1 MPWFYYIAYFH
12 YFSDSYWD
20 PALDMKLMG
29 DRSTLNLLYSQTVSD
44 VEKGW
49 IVTDKATKE
58 KLATLQSRGAKRE
71 VSEYLINLIVF
82 TFQVIAISGR

>member
-1 MPWFYYIAYFH
+1 M
-12 YFSDSYWD
+12 S
-20 PALDMKLMG
+20 

-49 IVTDKATKE
+49 IVTDNDIKE

-71 VSEYLINLIVF
+71 VSHIIDLSV
-82 TFQVIAISGR
+82 

>member
-1 MPWFYYIAYFH
+1 MT
-12 YFSDSYWD
+12 
-20 PALDMKLMG
+20 LVR

-49 IVTDKATKE
+49 IITDEETKE

-71 VSEYLINLIVF
+71 VKEIKYCFGIDNYHHVLS
-82 TFQVIAISGR
+82 

>member
-1 MPWFYYIAYFH
+1 MT
-12 YFSDSYWD
+12 
-20 PALDMKLMG
+20 LVR

-49 IVTDKATKE
+49 IVTDEETKE

-71 VSEYLINLIVF
+71 VN
-82 TFQVIAISGR
+82 RK